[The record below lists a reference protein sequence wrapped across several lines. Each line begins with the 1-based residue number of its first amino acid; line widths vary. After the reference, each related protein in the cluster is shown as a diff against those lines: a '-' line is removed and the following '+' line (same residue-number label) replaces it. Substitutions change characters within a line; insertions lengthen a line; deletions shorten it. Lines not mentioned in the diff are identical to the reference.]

1 MVDISASTPNSTSSS
16 LKIEEEWL
24 NTTQA
29 ASYLK
34 IPVGSLR
41 NMTSNGKIPY
51 AKLGRS
57 NRYHL
62 SDLRKLLHSNRMGG
76 FYGN

>member
-1 MVDISASTPNSTSSS
+1 MNLQNDINAEINCSS

-24 NTTQA
+24 TTEQA
-29 ASYLK
+29 AVYLK
-34 IPVGSLR
+34 IPAGSLR

-51 AKLGRS
+51 SKLGRS
-57 NRYHL
+57 NRYYL
-62 SDLRKLLHSNRMGG
+62 GDLRKLLHSKKMGG

>member
-1 MVDISASTPNSTSSS
+1 MIGIDASTATSTSSS

-24 NTTQA
+24 NTRQA

-51 AKLGRS
+51 SKLGRS

-62 SDLRKLLHSNRMGG
+62 NDLRKLLHSNRMGG